1 MEQEIK
7 IFTYD
12 YCGNC
17 SSLSRDM
24 RIEVQYNDISGH
36 QEALKVS
43 DIATELLKFEE
54 NRSNIL
60 IVKPQN
66 TKALRIYCL
75 KKKIKKKI
83 KNFKPAERKKPTL
96 TMSQHLHLS
105 NCCVWSHQS
114 RLILYISEFV
124 E

>member
-7 IFTYD
+7 ILTYY
-12 YCGNC
+12 YCGHC

-24 RIEVQYNDISGH
+24 RIEVQYNNISGH

-43 DIATELLKFEE
+43 DIATALPEFEE

-60 IVKPQN
+60 IIKPQN

-75 KKKIKKKI
+75 LKIL
-83 KNFKPAERKKPTL
+83 N
-96 TMSQHLHLS
+96 Q
-105 NCCVWSHQS
+105 
-114 RLILYISEFV
+114 
-124 E
+124 

>member
-7 IFTYD
+7 ILTY
-12 YCGNC
+12 YFCGHC

-43 DIATELLKFEE
+43 DIATAFEE

-75 KKKIKKKI
+75 LKILNQQNVK
-83 KNFKPAERKKPTL
+83 R
-96 TMSQHLHLS
+96 MSQHLDLS
-105 NCCVWSHQS
+105 NCCV
-114 RLILYISEFV
+114 
-124 E
+124 